1 MRSIAHITTAVRH
14 HPLEYLSAGAVYW
27 LAILAIGIPGSVV
40 AFHALCVFVAAVATH
55 GNVRWPAWLERALQ
69 PAVITLDLH
78 LVHHS
83 AGVTE
88 ANANFGAVLSVW
100 DRLFGTYR
108 HPSHEPV
115 FGVRELDPRDA
126 CSPAS
131 MLLTPL
137 RIGKMFIGTI
147 ALPGERSIEVSAERR
162 RRTLRLRARLV
173 EAGRVEAAHIGDF
186 ELAGPDC
193 VELAVATFTD
203 EFEEITGLEALRLFP
218 DELP

>member
-1 MRSIAHITTAVRH
+1 
-14 HPLEYLSAGAVYW
+14 
-27 LAILAIGIPGSVV
+27 
-40 AFHALCVFVAAVATH
+40 
-55 GNVRWPAWLERALQ
+55 
-69 PAVITLDLH
+69 
-78 LVHHS
+78 
-83 AGVTE
+83 
-88 ANANFGAVLSVW
+88 
-100 DRLFGTYR
+100 
-108 HPSHEPV
+108 
-115 FGVRELDPRDA
+115 
-126 CSPAS
+126 
-131 MLLTPL
+131 
-137 RIGKMFIGTI
+137 MFTDTI